1 MIQWRSLFDRVVV
14 VRYAGYDPVRGPA
27 LVRELDRVGLHGIVE
42 NQWTVSSPYLT
53 RFANSM
59 RISRTGAGLGP
70 FSELVFGMYSAMKT
84 SLLLG
89 ARRVLLLEDD
99 IEFVSD
105 LDMLSEAFTALPSD
119 YLVGRLSW
127 MFGEC
132 SVEPS
137 TTVKWVQ
144 ELGEH
149 PKDSG
154 AACWSADAMEH
165 FVASVEGALLPGG
178 VLGFC
183 DTDGYFPPERNRVY
197 LSVPLVARQR
207 EYGTR
212 MCRKRNY
219 NAHYARFLASCG
231 YGGK

>member
-1 MIQWRSLFDRVVV
+1 
-14 VRYAGYDPVRGPA
+14 
-27 LVRELDRVGLHGIVE
+27 VRELDRVGLHGIVE
-42 NQWTVSSPYLT
+42 NQWTVASPFLA
-53 RFANSM
+53 RFANAV
-59 RISRTGAGLGP
+59 RTSRTGAGFGP

-84 SLLLG
+84 SLDLG
-89 ARRVLLLEDD
+89 ARHVLLLEDD
-99 IEFVSD
+99 IEFMSDVDMVSA
-105 LDMLSEAFTALPSD
+105 AFSALPPD

-132 SVEPS
+132 SVEPG
-137 TTVKWVQ
+137 TTAKWVP
-144 ELGEH
+144 ELGAH

-154 AACWSADAMEH
+154 AACWSRAAMQH
-165 FVASVEGALLPGG
+165 FVESVEGALLPGG

-183 DTDGYFPPERNRVY
+183 DTDGYYPPERSRVY

-207 EYGTR
+207 EYRTR

-219 NAHYARFLASCG
+219 DAHYARFMAPCG